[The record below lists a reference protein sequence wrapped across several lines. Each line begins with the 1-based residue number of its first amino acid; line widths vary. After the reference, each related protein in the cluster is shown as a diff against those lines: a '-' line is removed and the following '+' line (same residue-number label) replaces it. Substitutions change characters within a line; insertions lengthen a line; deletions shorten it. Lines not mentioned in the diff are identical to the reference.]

1 MAKDRTTHRDYS
13 GDTPL
18 LEVQAKLKVVGV
30 GGGGGNAVNRMIE
43 VGVQGVEFIAM
54 NTDAQ
59 VLNKSRAPIKMQLGV
74 GITRGLGAGGNPE
87 AGRSAAEESR
97 QEIRKVLE
105 GADLVFITAGL
116 GGGTGTG
123 AAPIIAEIAQE
134 LGALTIA
141 VVTKPFKFEGPRRW
155 KVAEEGAQLLR
166 KHVDAMIV
174 VHNDRLIGVSERTTT
189 MTEAFRMA
197 DDVLRS
203 GVQGISDI
211 ITYPGEINVDFA
223 DVRTI
228 FQNAGTALMGIGKG
242 TGENRLVQAVQDA
255 SSSKLLET
263 SIYGAQRLLVNITA
277 GEDIGIFEIQ
287 EAMEILRQ
295 MTDQEDA
302 NIIYGQVIKPGMV
315 DVVQVTVL
323 ATGFPEDATQQAAA
337 VQIEPRREPHPLE
350 GGFGARPASNPSAR
364 TGNPEPP
371 RAINPAPDRPK
382 PEPARPSRE
391 DLEVP
396 AFLRRR
402 GQ

>member
-1 MAKDRTTHRDYS
+1 MAKERTTHRENE
-13 GDTPL
+13 L
-18 LEVQAKLKVVGV
+18 LEVQAVLKVVGV

-97 QEIRKVLE
+97 HEIRKVLE

-174 VHNDRLIGVSERTTT
+174 VQNDRLIDVSERTTT

-211 ITYPGEINVDFA
+211 INYAGEINVDFA

-228 FQNAGTALMGIGKG
+228 FENAGTALMGIGKG
-242 TGENRLVQAVQDA
+242 TGENRMIQAVQEA
-255 SSSKLLET
+255 STSKLLES
-263 SIYGAQRLLVNITA
+263 SIYGARRLLVNITT
-277 GEDIGIFEIQ
+277 GEDIGIFEVPGGDEPAVPDDRPQ
-287 EAMEILRQ
+287 RSEYYLRACHQ
-295 MTDQEDA
+295 AGHDRCGAGDSAGDRLPRGACTA
-302 NIIYGQVIKPGMV
+302 PGGGG
-315 DVVQVTVL
+315 
-323 ATGFPEDATQQAAA
+323 ASQAAA
-337 VQIEPRREPHPLE
+337 RTAPAGHRPRTGGHPN
-350 GGFGARPASNPSAR
+350 PAAHAHTRTAPRGKPDAR
-364 TGNPEPP
+364 THET
-371 RAINPAPDRPK
+371 RTAPLARRP
-382 PEPARPSRE
+382 
-391 DLEVP
+391 
-396 AFLRRR
+396 
-402 GQ
+402 

>member
-1 MAKDRTTHRDYS
+1 MAKDRATHRDTTADRELS
-13 GDTPL
+13 EL
-18 LEVQAKLKVVGV
+18 QAILKVVGV

-43 VGVQGVEFIAM
+43 VGVEGVEFIAM

-59 VLNKSRAPIKMQLGV
+59 VLNKSRAPIKMQLGI

-87 AGRSAAEESR
+87 SGRSAAEESR

-141 VVTKPFKFEGPRRW
+141 VVTKPFKFEGPRRL

-166 KHVDAMIV
+166 QHVDAMIV
-174 VHNDRLIGVSERTTT
+174 VHNDRLIDISERTTT

-211 ITYPGEINVDFA
+211 INYPGEINVDFA

-228 FQNAGTALMGIGKG
+228 FHNAGTALMGIGKG
-242 TGENRLVQAVQDA
+242 TGENRMIQAVQEA
-255 SSSKLLET
+255 STSKLLEA
-263 SIYGAQRLLVNITA
+263 SIYGARRLLVNITT
-277 GEDIGIFEIQ
+277 GEDIGIFEVQ
-287 EAMEILRQ
+287 EAMNQLYE
-295 MTDQEDA
+295 MTDPEEA
-302 NIIYGQVIKPGMV
+302 NIIFGHVVKPGMV

-323 ATGFPEDATQQAAA
+323 ATGFPDDQIGRA
-337 VQIEPRREPHPLE
+337 VVAPSEPRREPHPLDKS
-350 GGFGARPASNPSAR
+350 FGSRSGMNERPAPS
-364 TGNPEPP
+364 ELP
-371 RAINPAPDRPK
+371 RATPTPPERAK
-382 PEPARPSRE
+382 PEPARPTRE

-396 AFLRRR
+396 TFLRRR

>member
-1 MAKDRTTHRDYS
+1 MAKERTTHRENE
-13 GDTPL
+13 L
-18 LEVQAKLKVVGV
+18 LEVQAVLKVVGV

-59 VLNKSRAPIKMQLGV
+59 VLNKSRAPIKIQLGV

-97 QEIRKVLE
+97 HEIRKVLE

-123 AAPIIAEIAQE
+123 AAPIIAEIAKE

-174 VHNDRLIGVSERTTT
+174 VHNDRLIDVSERTTT

-211 ITYPGEINVDFA
+211 INYPGEINVDFA

-228 FQNAGTALMGIGKG
+228 FENAGTALMGIGKG
-242 TGENRLVQAVQDA
+242 TGENRMIQAVQEA
-255 SSSKLLET
+255 STSKLLES
-263 SIYGAQRLLVNITA
+263 SIYGARRLLVNITT
-277 GEDIGIFEIQ
+277 GEDIGIFEVQ
-287 EAMEILRQ
+287 EAMNLLYQ
-295 MTDQEDA
+295 MTDPEEA
-302 NIIYGQVIKPGMV
+302 NIIFGHVIKPGMT

-323 ATGFPEDATQQAAA
+323 ATGFPEEPLQHREAA
-337 VQIEPRREPHPLE
+337 VHLKSQSEPHPLD
-350 GGFGARPASNPSAR
+350 FARAR
-364 TGNPEPP
+364 TDTSTPLRTPAPEPP
-371 RAINPAPDRPK
+371 RTVNPASERTK
-382 PEPARPSRE
+382 PEPRPSRE
-391 DLEVP
+391 DLDIP
-396 AFLRRR
+396 TFLRKR
-402 GQ
+402 GL

>member
-1 MAKDRTTHRDYS
+1 MAKERTTHRENE
-13 GDTPL
+13 L
-18 LEVQAKLKVVGV
+18 LEVQAVLKVVGV

-97 QEIRKVLE
+97 HEIRKVLE

-174 VHNDRLIGVSERTTT
+174 VQNDRLIDVSERTTT

-211 ITYPGEINVDFA
+211 INYAGEINVDFA

-228 FQNAGTALMGIGKG
+228 FENAGTALMGIGKG
-242 TGENRLVQAVQDA
+242 TGENRMIQAVQEA
-255 SSSKLLET
+255 STSKLLES
-263 SIYGAQRLLVNITA
+263 SIYGARRLLVNITT
-277 GEDIGIFEIQ
+277 GEDIGIFEVQ
-287 EAMEILRQ
+287 EAMNLLYQ
-295 MTDQEDA
+295 MTDPNEA
-302 NIIYGQVIKPGMV
+302 NIIFGHVIKPGMT

-323 ATGFPEDATQQAAA
+323 ATGFPEEPVQHQEAA
-337 VQIEPRREPHPLE
+337 VQLKPQPEPHPLDI
-350 GGFGARPASNPSAR
+350 ARAR
-364 TGNPEPP
+364 ADIPTPPRTPTPEPP
-371 RAINPAPDRPK
+371 RAASSTPERTK
-382 PEPARPSRE
+382 PEPRPSRE
-391 DLEVP
+391 DLDIP
-396 AFLRRR
+396 TFLRRR
-402 GQ
+402 GL

>member
-1 MAKDRTTHRDYS
+1 MAKDRTPHRA
-13 GDTPL
+13 L
-18 LEVQAKLKVVGV
+18 QQASELIEAQAVIKVVGV

-59 VLNKSRAPIKMQLGV
+59 VLNKSRAPIRIQLGI

-87 AGRSAAEESR
+87 TGRSAAEESR
-97 QEIRKVLE
+97 HEIRKVLE

-141 VVTKPFKFEGPRRW
+141 VVTKPFRFEGPRRW

-166 KHVDAMIV
+166 RHVDAMIV
-174 VHNDRLIGVSERTTT
+174 VHNDRLVDVSERTTT

-211 ITYPGEINVDFA
+211 INFPGEINVDFA

-228 FQNAGTALMGIGKG
+228 FQGAGTALMGIGKG
-242 TGENRLVQAVQDA
+242 TGENRLIRAVQEA
-255 SSSKLLET
+255 STSKLLET
-263 SIYGAQRLLVNITA
+263 SIHGARRLLVNITT
-277 GEDIGIFEIQ
+277 GEDIGIHEVQ
-287 EAMEILRQ
+287 EAMSLLHE
-295 MTDQEDA
+295 MTDPEEA
-302 NIIYGQVIKPGMV
+302 NIIFGHVIKPDMV

-323 ATGFPEDATQQAAA
+323 ATGFPEDQLRSSQAA
-337 VQIEPRREPHPLE
+337 VQAEARSSGHPLDL
-350 GGFGARPASNPSAR
+350 GQASWRSTAPPLSRA
-364 TGNPEPP
+364 PEPSRP
-371 RAINPAPDRPK
+371 FSPPERPNPADM
-382 PEPARPSRE
+382 RPSRE